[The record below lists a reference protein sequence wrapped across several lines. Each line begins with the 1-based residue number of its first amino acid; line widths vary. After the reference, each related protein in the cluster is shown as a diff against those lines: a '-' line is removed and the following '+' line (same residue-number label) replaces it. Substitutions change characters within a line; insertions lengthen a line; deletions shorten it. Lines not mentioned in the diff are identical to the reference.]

1 MLSMPTT
8 GTDLARTPSR
18 LAPALPFMLL
28 ASLMALL
35 LTEPG
40 LFVAMRHAVFD
51 QYQRWW
57 PAPVVEAPTLI
68 VDIDE
73 ESLARLGQW
82 PWPRTMLAELHERLV
97 EAGAG
102 AIGYDVLFAEAD
114 RTSPDALVRGLRL
127 SRALSRALQAL
138 PDHDQRFATSL
149 EASPAVLGFAIGTG
163 REGAPR
169 ALPPSRF
176 ALRAPDLATR
186 LPEHASALLP
196 IETLARVASTGS
208 INFSPDDD
216 GVLRRVP
223 LVLRVG
229 DALMPALSLEVA
241 RLALGAQGFLLQPN
255 ALTGLEVA
263 VGERRLPVAAS
274 GEAWLHYTLPEPR
287 RYLPAWAV
295 LEDSRVAGRV
305 RGHAVLVGSSAPAL
319 LDLRFSPLGQVIPG
333 VEVHAQLVDA
343 IRAGQLLMRPQ
354 GALALEVAVLGVA
367 GLLAGVLG
375 LRRTALR
382 AAMLTAG
389 LLGVLVAGGAL
400 LFAHAGI
407 LIDTLVPAALAGFVF
422 IAASVIRHG
431 DTERR
436 QRRVRALF
444 SRYVSPNLVDFLVSH
459 PDAVRL
465 GGERRVCSF
474 VFTDLEGYTSLMH
487 TQDPAEVVS
496 QVNRYL
502 DGMIA
507 IVFHHQG
514 TLMKIIGDGLVVM
527 FSAPLAQTDHAR
539 RALACAAE
547 LDAFA
552 EGFARHSAAQGLK
565 WGRTRIGVHSG
576 EVIVG
581 NFGGGPI
588 SDYSAL
594 GDPINTASRL
604 EGANKYLGTR
614 ICVSG
619 ETLALCPDARVRPI
633 ARLLLKGRETP
644 IAAFEL
650 LGMDAEGEHDEPYL
664 AAQALLDS
672 DPQEARIRFARLA
685 AARPEDRLVA
695 MQHARLAAGEC
706 GSLIILAG
714 K

>member
-1 MLSMPTT
+1 MPTAQV
-8 GTDLARTPSR
+8 DLTRTRSR
-18 LAPALPFMLL
+18 LAPVLPFMLL
-28 ASLMALL
+28 ASLMALM
-35 LTEPG
+35 LTEPM
-40 LFVAMRHAVFD
+40 LFVSMRHAVFD
-51 QYQRWW
+51 HYQRWW
-57 PAPVVEAPTLI
+57 PAQVVAEPTMI
-68 VDIDE
+68 VDIDD

-82 PWPRTMLAELHERLV
+82 PWPRTVLAELNQRLAA
-97 EAGAG
+97 AGAS

-138 PDHDQRFATSL
+138 PDHDERFAASL
-149 EASPAVLGFAIGTG
+149 KGTPAVLGFALGVG
-163 REGAPR
+163 RRGAEPVW
-169 ALPPSRF
+169 PSSRF
-176 ALRAPDLATR
+176 VARSAQLFAQ
-186 LPEHASALLP
+186 LPSHDAALLP
-196 IETLARVASTGS
+196 IATLARMASAGS
-208 INFSPDDD
+208 INFQPDKD

-223 LVLRVG
+223 LVLRLG
-229 DALMPALSLEVA
+229 DTVLPALSLEVS
-241 RLALGAQGFLLQPN
+241 RRALGAQGFVLQAN

-263 VGERRLPVAAS
+263 VGPRRLPVATT
-274 GEAWLHYTLPEPR
+274 GEAWVHYAPFEAG

-295 LEDSRVAGRV
+295 LEDARVLERLRGRP
-305 RGHAVLVGSSAPAL
+305 VLIGSSAPAL
-319 LDLRFSPLGQVIPG
+319 LDLRFSPLGRVIPG
-333 VEVHAQLVDA
+333 VEVHAQLVDG
-343 IRAGQLLMRPQ
+343 IRAGQLLVRPQ
-354 GALALEVAVLGVA
+354 GALALEVAALGGV
-367 GLLAGVLG
+367 GLLVGVLG
-375 LRRTALR
+375 LRLAATR
-382 AAMLTAG
+382 AALFAA
-389 LLGVLVAGGAL
+389 GVLGMLLVSGAL
-400 LFAHAGI
+400 LFVIAGV
-407 LIDTLVPAALAGFVF
+407 LIDPLVPASLAGFVF

-431 DTERR
+431 DTEQR
-436 QRRVRALF
+436 QRWVRALF

-459 PDAVRL
+459 PDSVEL

-474 VFTDLEGYTSLMH
+474 IFTDLEGYTSLMH

-507 IVFHHQG
+507 IVFRHQG

-527 FSAPLAQTDHAR
+527 FSAPLVQPDHAR

-552 EGFARHSAAQGLK
+552 DGFARTSAAQGLK
-565 WGRTRIGVHSG
+565 WGSTRIGVHSG

-619 ETLALCPDARVRPI
+619 DTLALSPDVSVRPI
-633 ARLLLKGRETP
+633 ARLLLKGRGTP
-644 IAAFEL
+644 VAAFEL
-650 LGMDAEGEHDEPYL
+650 LGMDAEAAPDADYL
-664 AAQALLDS
+664 AAYALLDS
-672 DPQEARIRFARLA
+672 DPEAARARFARLA
-685 AARPEDRLVA
+685 AQRGGEDRLVA
-695 MQHARLAAGEC
+695 MQHARLAAGEA
-706 GSLIILAG
+706 GSLITLAE